1 MQIVAI
7 FAVFNEE
14 RFMERSIQHL
24 IQQGVNS
31 YVIDNQSTDRTREI
45 AKSFLGRG
53 VIGVETFPRYGVF
66 ELAKHL
72 RRKEQLHQEL
82 QADWYLH
89 QDADQFRYAPN
100 PYKSLAEGIA
110 AADYS
115 GYNAIDFDV
124 FDFVPTSKDE
134 NYDNGRFIEEMRYYY
149 YFYPWPM
156 FQVKAWKN
164 IGQTID
170 LATSGG
176 HRVEFEGRKIFP
188 QPFVQRHYLALSL
201 NHAVEKYCKRTFS
214 EEELAMG
221 WHGARATIQPDEFF
235 FPDRSML
242 KQLAENN
249 TWDTSDPQTE
259 RLLMRRN

>member
-7 FAVFNEE
+7 FAVFNEV
-14 RFMERSIQHL
+14 RFIERSIQHL
-24 IQQGVNS
+24 IQQGVDS
-31 YVIDNQSTDRTREI
+31 YVIDNQSTDGTLEI

-66 ELAKHL
+66 ELAKQL

-82 QADWYLH
+82 GADWYLH

-110 AADYS
+110 AADHS

-124 FDFVPTSKDE
+124 FEFVPTSSDE
-134 NYDNGRFIEEMRYYY
+134 DYDNGRFIEEMRYYY
-149 YFYPWPM
+149 CFSPCPI

-164 IGQTID
+164 FGQKID
-170 LATSGG
+170 IATSGG
-176 HRVEFEGRKIFP
+176 HLVEFEGRKIFP
-188 QPFVQRHYLALSL
+188 QPFIQRHYIALSL
-201 NHAVEKYCKRTFS
+201 QHAIEKYCKRTFS
-214 EEELAMG
+214 QEELAWG
-221 WHGARATIQPDEFF
+221 WHGSRATIRPDEFF

-242 KQLAENN
+242 KEVTEDN
-249 TWDTSDPQTE
+249 TWDTSDPRKE
-259 RLLMRRN
+259 RLLLGST